1 MNSRIRNCHSVR
13 VTFVSRTFQE
23 WLHSIHQV
31 WWEVKGLPPLS
42 KYHPHRE
49 IIYVPYYPP
58 QHLLMAAFALMLQ
71 GNFYDPIT
79 QGYTLSD
86 RDLRL
91 YNKIPRRFCV
101 IYVTEILTVLLVYCI
116 FWSEEDQLLVVVDV
130 LFFCFFYLSNIQCAS
145 RWSIFFISL
154 MFFLSDWDRQ
164 LKETCLHM
172 QHELLLTVVS
182 RK

>member
-1 MNSRIRNCHSVR
+1 
-13 VTFVSRTFQE
+13 
-23 WLHSIHQV
+23 
-31 WWEVKGLPPLS
+31 
-42 KYHPHRE
+42 
-49 IIYVPYYPP
+49 
-58 QHLLMAAFALMLQ
+58 MAAFALMLQ

-145 RWSIFFISL
+145 R
-154 MFFLSDWDRQ
+154 
-164 LKETCLHM
+164 
-172 QHELLLTVVS
+172 
-182 RK
+182 